1 MHLGVLEEKMMRI
14 RDEYSGRKKC
24 LQGGA
29 KDKNRV
35 LQRLQGARDDK
46 AVISPLS
53 NQNKLQKQSPDQQ
66 FPGEEG
72 IQPLRKRELSLP
84 S

>member
-14 RDEYSGRKKC
+14 RDEHSGRKKC
-24 LQGGA
+24 LQAA

-46 AVISPLS
+46 VVISPLS
-53 NQNKLQKQSPDQQ
+53 NQNKLQKRSPDQQ
-66 FPGEEG
+66 LPGEEG
-72 IQPLRKRELSLP
+72 IQPLRKRELNLP